1 MPNRKFITF
10 NSRSNHS
17 RDLDKHLNRTMKK
30 LTPLLILMFFSISF
44 VNAQC
49 GNAYDYDHKNF
60 SDLEKRNLKGE
71 IKSVTSSHYDII
83 DKFGEI
89 SKGAKNC
96 GQKILFNVDG
106 TLNKIIEYNSKGEIN
121 NIDKHEYENGEIRF
135 ISHYKGNGDF
145 LAKTSYVREG
155 NNIREQR
162 YLFNGKLNPQWFLR
176 TYDRNGNMTRQV
188 WKNHENENETSEDCF
203 EYDEFNRI
211 KKSGS
216 NSNSYLYISSYENDS
231 TKIPNKVETIDI
243 KSGKT
248 DELINIELDY
258 FGNIISV
265 SKDNKIVETYDYVYD
280 ENENWIKRIYYET
293 EAIIPQEII
302 ERDIEYLN

>member
-1 MPNRKFITF
+1 
-10 NSRSNHS
+10 
-17 RDLDKHLNRTMKK
+17 
-30 LTPLLILMFFSISF
+30 
-44 VNAQC
+44 
-49 GNAYDYDHKNF
+49 
-60 SDLEKRNLKGE
+60 
-71 IKSVTSSHYDII
+71 
-83 DKFGEI
+83 
-89 SKGAKNC
+89 
-96 GQKILFNVDG
+96 
-106 TLNKIIEYNSKGEIN
+106 
-121 NIDKHEYENGEIRF
+121 
-135 ISHYKGNGDF
+135 
-145 LAKTSYVREG
+145 
-155 NNIREQR
+155 
-162 YLFNGKLNPQWFLR
+162 
-176 TYDRNGNMTRQV
+176 MTRQV